1 MGNTMSQKH
10 QTLLRSLLSVTLLG
24 VAACAAAQT
33 ASVLDRVKANQ
44 VVRIGIGND
53 SPPMNYVDERGQ
65 WVGFDVDLADAMA
78 KKLGVRLERVQVN
91 NKTRIAFLANNQIDM
106 AISNISRTRRREQQ
120 IDFAEPPYLWTAKVF
135 VARKGRFKHSA
146 ELGGKTVCVNQGSNA
161 FTAAP
166 DEIARVGGSKPTM
179 VSMQRNADCLTALR
193 QGKVDAFSQDAPI
206 IAALAGVTMKDLE
219 FVGQGYSP
227 GLYSIGLP
235 PDDSKWRDAV
245 SFALQDLLAEGTYEQ
260 IYARWFGEQGLFPIG
275 HDARPR
281 LPSATFGKQWFVWP
295 E

>member
-1 MGNTMSQKH
+1 MKR
-10 QTLLRSLLSVTLLG
+10 QTFLLLLLSLALG
-24 VAACAAAQT
+24 CFTAAASAQQ
-33 ASVLDRVKANQ
+33 ASVLDRVKTNN

-53 SPPMNYVDERGQ
+53 SPPLNYVDDKGQ
-65 WVGFDVDLADAMA
+65 WIGFDVDLAEAIA
-78 KKLGVRLERVQVN
+78 KKLGVKIERVQVN

-106 AISNISRTRRREQQ
+106 AISNISRTRSREQQ

-135 VARKGRFKHSA
+135 VARKGRFKQGA
-146 ELGGKTVCVNQGSNA
+146 DLGGKTICVNQGSNA

-166 DEIARVGGSKPTM
+166 SEITRLGGAKPTT

-206 IAALAGVTMKDLE
+206 IAALAGSGMKELE
-219 FVGQGYSP
+219 LVGQGYSP
-227 GLYSIGLP
+227 GLYSIGVP
-235 PDDSKWRDAV
+235 SDDSKWRDAV
-245 SFALQDLLAEGTYEQ
+245 SFALQDLLADGTYEE
-260 IYARWFGEQGLFPIG
+260 IYERWFGDRGSYPLG

-281 LPSATFGKQWFVWP
+281 LPASTFGTQWFVWP

>member
-1 MGNTMSQKH
+1 MKQKRKV
-10 QTLLRSLLSVTLLG
+10 LLLSLLSVALSWLTAT
-24 VAACAAAQT
+24 VSAQS
-33 ASVLDRVKANQ
+33 AQSVLDRVKASN

-53 SPPMNYVDERGQ
+53 SPPLNYIDEQGQ
-65 WVGFDVDLADAMA
+65 WVGFDVDLAEAIA
-78 KKLGVRLERVQVN
+78 KKLGAKIERVQVN

-106 AISNISRTRRREQQ
+106 AIANISRTRSREQQ
-120 IDFAEPPYLWTAKVF
+120 IDFAEPAYLWTAKVF
-135 VARKGRFKHSA
+135 IARKGRFKQGA
-146 ELGGKTVCVNQGSNA
+146 DFGGKTICVNQGSNA

-166 DEIARVGGSKPTM
+166 SEVIRLGGAKPTM
-179 VSMQRNADCLTALR
+179 VSMQRNADCLAALR

-206 IAALAGVTMKDLE
+206 VAALASTGMKELE

-227 GLYSIGLP
+227 GLYSIGVP

-245 SFALQDLLAEGTYEQ
+245 SFALQDLLADGTYEQ
-260 IYARWFGEQGLFPIG
+260 IYAHWFGEQGRYPIG

-281 LPSATFGKQWFVWP
+281 LPSATFGQQWFVWP

>member
-1 MGNTMSQKH
+1 MKTNRRAG
-10 QTLLRSLLSVTLLG
+10 LLSLLSIAFAA
-24 VAACAAAQT
+24 VAAAASAQQGG
-33 ASVLDRVKANQ
+33 SVLDRVKTNG

-53 SPPMNYVDERGQ
+53 SPPLNYVDERGQ
-65 WVGFDVDLADAMA
+65 WIGFDVDIAEAIA
-78 KKLGVRLERVQVN
+78 KKLDVKLERVQVN
-91 NKTRIAFLANNQIDM
+91 NKTRIAFLANSQIDM
-106 AISNISRTRRREQQ
+106 AISNISRTRSREQQ

-135 VARKGRFKHSA
+135 VARKGRFKQGA
-146 ELGGKTVCVNQGSNA
+146 DLGGKTICVNQGSNA

-166 DEIARVGGSKPTM
+166 GEIGRLGAAKPTM

-206 IAALAGVTMKDLE
+206 IAALAGTGMKELE

-227 GLYSIGLP
+227 GLYSIGVP
-235 PDDSKWRDAV
+235 PDDSRWRDAV
-245 SFALQDLLAEGTYEQ
+245 SFALQDMLADGTYEQ
-260 IYARWFGEQGLFPIG
+260 IYARWFGDQGQFPIG

-281 LPSATFGKQWFVWP
+281 LPVATFGQQWFVWP